1 MEKVWKR
8 LIAVSLSLMLM
19 FTMGLNVFAAE
30 NVDSTPGDDPAVTL
44 DEGDAAATDVEP
56 ADEAVVQDEAPAEEA
71 VVQEEE
77 PEVAAMDTELADGTY
92 NANGLSTAVLSM
104 YHFENPQV
112 VVKGDDAWL
121 ITTEE
126 LGNTVKR
133 FDGMAYGPQS
143 QILDASDET
152 NHTLV
157 EGTPTATVVPIYN
170 EDGTLQ
176 TRTFV
181 LPVPKSV
188 LEAGGD
194 IYYMIK
200 YTEGYSAAHDGDWYK
215 ASGGDYYLTGYTLEY
230 VSDSTALPG
239 DEPQPAE
246 IELTIENKTGMFKAV
261 TASAVRRLRCFSRS
275 TSRLKRTSI
284 SSETTFKNA
293 LERPI
298 SRTFAP
304 SV

>member
-30 NVDSTPGDDPAVTL
+30 NVDSTPGDDSAVTL

-157 EGTPTATVVPIYN
+157 EGTPTATVVPI
-170 EDGTLQ
+170 
-176 TRTFV
+176 
-181 LPVPKSV
+181 
-188 LEAGGD
+188 
-194 IYYMIK
+194 
-200 YTEGYSAAHDGDWYK
+200 
-215 ASGGDYYLTGYTLEY
+215 
-230 VSDSTALPG
+230 
-239 DEPQPAE
+239 
-246 IELTIENKTGMFKAV
+246 
-261 TASAVRRLRCFSRS
+261 
-275 TSRLKRTSI
+275 
-284 SSETTFKNA
+284 
-293 LERPI
+293 
-298 SRTFAP
+298 
-304 SV
+304 